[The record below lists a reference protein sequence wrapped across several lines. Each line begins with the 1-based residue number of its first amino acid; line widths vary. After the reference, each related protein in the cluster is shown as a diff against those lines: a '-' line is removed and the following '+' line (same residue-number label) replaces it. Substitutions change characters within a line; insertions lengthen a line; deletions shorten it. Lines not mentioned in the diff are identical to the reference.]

1 MKSFIQWSSKYTG
14 MIIDGVGTGLAFD
27 TLEEA
32 KNKCIDRL
40 KIQKSDFL
48 NPMSGLNFEIKNRND
63 FFAWAFFSLKKLEFI
78 QLIKPSLGISNFL
91 FNFCEIRFL
100 IFPRIF

>member
-14 MIIDGVGTGLAFD
+14 MIIDGVGIGSFD

-40 KIQKSDFL
+40 K
-48 NPMSGLNFEIKNRND
+48 NT
-63 FFAWAFFSLKKLEFI
+63 KKLTFSI
-78 QLIKPSLGISNFL
+78 QCVGSIPGLKIGISFL
-91 FNFCEIRFL
+91 RGRF
-100 IFPRIF
+100 FQKNWN